1 MPLVVVKDFFTESVD
16 HFSIM
21 TTPSQSNNLYWDGIE
36 NQELLKFSGTEY
48 VRYPNFVSIESDEEI
63 ILHPDYFS
71 MGAAYP
77 NPFNGSVS
85 FAVNSSKSGP
95 VQVSIFSINGKL
107 VNQFKSSVIEN
118 SSKVIRW
125 IPESTVSTGT
135 YFVSV
140 NSNQF
145 TQSQKILFIK

>member
-1 MPLVVVKDFFTESVD
+1 
-16 HFSIM
+16 
-21 TTPSQSNNLYWDGIE
+21 
-36 NQELLKFSGTEY
+36 
-48 VRYPNFVSIESDEEI
+48 
-63 ILHPDYFS
+63 

-85 FAVNSSKSGP
+85 FAVNSIKSGP
-95 VQVSIFSINGKL
+95 IQVSILSINGKL

-118 SSKVIRW
+118 SSNVIRW

-140 NSNQF
+140 HSNQI

>member
-1 MPLVVVKDFFTESVD
+1 
-16 HFSIM
+16 
-21 TTPSQSNNLYWDGIE
+21 
-36 NQELLKFSGTEY
+36 
-48 VRYPNFVSIESDEEI
+48 
-63 ILHPDYFS
+63 

-77 NPFNGSVS
+77 NPFNGNVN
-85 FAVNSSKSGP
+85 FAVNSTKSGP

-118 SSKVIRW
+118 SNSVISW
-125 IPESTVSTGT
+125 IPDGNASTGT
-135 YFVSV
+135 YFISV

>member
-1 MPLVVVKDFFTESVD
+1 M
-16 HFSIM
+16 
-21 TTPSQSNNLYWDGIE
+21 
-36 NQELLKFSGTEY
+36 KFSGTEY
-48 VRYPNFVSIESDEEI
+48 VRYPNFVSIEYDEEI

-85 FAVNSSKSGP
+85 FAVNSTKSGP
-95 VQVSIFSINGKL
+95 VLVSIFSIHGKL
-107 VNQFKSSVIEN
+107 VDQFKSSVIEN

>member
-1 MPLVVVKDFFTESVD
+1 MVEIIITRTTISTCNPIIDTLISPFIFDTSEDWLSVEIQPET
-16 HFSIM
+16 FSIN
-21 TTPSQSNNLYWDGIE
+21 S
-36 NQELLKFSGTEY
+36 
-48 VRYPNFVSIESDEEI
+48 
-63 ILHPDYFS
+63 
-71 MGAAYP
+71 AYP

-85 FAVNSSKSGP
+85 FAVNSTKSGP
-95 VQVSIFSINGKL
+95 VLVSIFSIHGKL
-107 VNQFKSSVIEN
+107 VNQFKSSVNEN

>member
-1 MPLVVVKDFFTESVD
+1 
-16 HFSIM
+16 
-21 TTPSQSNNLYWDGIE
+21 
-36 NQELLKFSGTEY
+36 
-48 VRYPNFVSIESDEEI
+48 
-63 ILHPDYFS
+63 

-85 FAVNSSKSGP
+85 FAVNSSKAGP

-107 VNQFKSSVIEN
+107 VSKFKYPVNEN
-118 SSKVIRW
+118 SSKIIKW
-125 IPESTVSTGT
+125 IPERTVPTGT